1 MRIPAFQC
9 WIFALVGE
17 ESFVVEVMLTLVSG
31 FGFQSV
37 ISNAP
42 AVSLSVGKGQE
53 ELDGCFSLKS

>member
-17 ESFVVEVMLTLVSG
+17 ESFVVEVMLILVSG

-42 AVSLSVGKGQE
+42 AVSLSVGKG
-53 ELDGCFSLKS
+53 